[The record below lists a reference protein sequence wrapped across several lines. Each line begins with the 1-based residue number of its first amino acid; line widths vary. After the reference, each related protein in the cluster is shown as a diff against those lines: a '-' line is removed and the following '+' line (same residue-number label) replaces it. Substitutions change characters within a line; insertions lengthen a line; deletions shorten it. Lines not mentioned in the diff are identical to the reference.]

1 MAHVLAVSGSP
12 MQTSRSAVL
21 LGHVT
26 SILTAQG
33 HTVDTLR
40 IRDLPAEALLHAD
53 FDDPEIRD
61 SLARLD
67 KADALVV
74 ATPVYKAA
82 FSGLLKCWLDLA
94 PQFGLREKS
103 VLPLATGGSV
113 AHALALDYALRPV
126 LTSMEARHVVNGFL
140 VLDRFIEAPSPLE
153 PSPLEVP
160 VNIHADAA
168 PALTKVVDGFLESL
182 PPAVAELSGAE
193 VATATSAP
201 DNSVDQVPCV
211 DSPSMK

>member
-12 MQTSRSAVL
+12 MQVSRSAVL
-21 LGHVT
+21 LGHVAN
-26 SILTAQG
+26 ILAAHG
-33 HTVDTLR
+33 HTVDVLR
-40 IRDLPAEALLHAD
+40 IRDLPAEALLHAE
-53 FDDPEIRD
+53 FENPEIRD
-61 SLARLD
+61 SLARLE

-94 PQFGLREKS
+94 PQFGLREKA
-103 VLPLATGGSV
+103 VLPLATGGSI

-153 PSPLEVP
+153 PSPIEAP
-160 VNIHADAA
+160 INIHADAE
-168 PALTKVVDGFLESL
+168 PALIKVVDGFLESL
-182 PPAVAELSGAE
+182 PP
-193 VATATSAP
+193 TSAIG
-201 DNSVDQVPCV
+201 VA
-211 DSPSMK
+211 